1 MLLLIIGLLLTGM
14 VYRTCIATIWH
25 LDDCRGI
32 SHGLLCCFF
41 INSRLTR
48 INLWSK
54 GIRTPFERRLHCRL
68 TLLLK
73 RNIVV
78 AAGAVAVPRNAIL
91 TAGEALTVKFQALRV
106 PTVATFA
113 RTLVH
118 VHRRS
123 RLTNIGDLTVLSRI
137 WNHLVLGVYDLPVF

>member
-1 MLLLIIGLLLTGM
+1 
-14 VYRTCIATIWH
+14 
-25 LDDCRGI
+25 
-32 SHGLLCCFF
+32 
-41 INSRLTR
+41 
-48 INLWSK
+48 
-54 GIRTPFERRLHCRL
+54 
-68 TLLLK
+68 
-73 RNIVV
+73 V

-123 RLTNIGDLTVLSRI
+123 RLLANIGDLTVLSRI
-137 WNHLVLGVYDLPVF
+137 WNHLVLGVYDLPVFGHRSMVRPAEIGVLTGRGLKMVVSEERGALSYATHEDGLIDLGPGYRVCVMKNKEFNREI